1 MDHLLEINH
10 LDTTYTVHSEDRILV
25 HDVSLHVDSGETL
38 CLVGESGSGKSLT
51 MLSVLGLLKNNGRI
65 TSGSIRFENQE
76 IQNLTDRQL
85 DKIRGSR
92 ISMIFQDALTSLNPV
107 FTIRNQIEEIIDAHL
122 KISGKERNEKMIDL
136 LNKVGLS
143 DQELI
148 LKKYPHELSG
158 GQRQRVLIAIALACN
173 PKVLIA
179 DEPTTALDVTIQA
192 EIMNLLDRLKK
203 KMNMALILITHDMGL
218 VAQMADRVAVMYAGQ
233 IIEEA
238 KVNDIFF
245 CPKHPY
251 TKALLQSIPD
261 VGLSKSKKIEPIKG
275 VVPENYYQI
284 KGCRFA
290 ERCAFRQLTCTQN
303 VQSLKKLQETSVRCQ
318 HAEQLP
324 SGEQR

>member
-1 MDHLLEINH
+1 MEHLLQIDH
-10 LDTTYTVHSEDRILV
+10 LDTTYTVHSEERILV
-25 HDVSLHVDSGETL
+25 HDVHLHLDKGETL

-76 IQNLTDRQL
+76 LQNLSDREL
-85 DKIRGSR
+85 DKFRGSK

-107 FTIRNQIEEIIDAHL
+107 FTVRNQIEEIIDAHL
-122 KISGKERNEKMIDL
+122 NLSRKAKKEKVIDL
-136 LNKVGLS
+136 LNQVGLS
-143 DQELI
+143 NYELI

-158 GQRQRVLIAIALACN
+158 GQRQRVLIAIALACH

-192 EIMNLLDRLKK
+192 EIMNLLDQLKRQL
-203 KMNMALILITHDMGL
+203 NMALILITHDMGL
-218 VAQMADRVAVMYAGQ
+218 VAQMADRVAVMYAGE

-238 KVNDIFF
+238 NVNDVFLR
-245 CPKHPY
+245 PKHPY

-261 VGLSKSKKIEPIKG
+261 IEHSKVKKIEPIKG
-275 VVPENYYQI
+275 RVPENYDQI

-290 ERCAFRQLTCTQN
+290 DRCAFRQPACTQN
-303 VQSLKKLQETSVRCQ
+303 VQSLRKFQESQVRCQ
-318 HAEQLP
+318 FAEQLLN
-324 SGEQR
+324 GE

>member
-1 MDHLLEINH
+1 MEHLLEINH
-10 LDTTYTVHSEDRILV
+10 LNTTYTVQSEDRVLV
-25 HDVSLHVDSGETL
+25 YDVCLYVDSGETL

-65 TSGSIRFENQE
+65 TSGSIRFENE
-76 IQNLTDRQL
+76 ELQNLTDRQL
-85 DKIRGSR
+85 DKIRGSQ

-107 FTIRNQIEEIIDAHL
+107 FTIKNQLEEIIDAHL
-122 KISGKERNEKMIDL
+122 KISSQEKKEKVIDL
-136 LNKVGLS
+136 LHKVGLS
-143 DQELI
+143 DHELI

-158 GQRQRVLIAIALACN
+158 GQRQRVLIAMALACN

-192 EIMNLLDRLKK
+192 EIMNLLDQLKT

-238 KVNDIFF
+238 KVNYIFF
-245 CPKHPY
+245 HPKHPY

-261 VGLSKSKKIEPIKG
+261 ARLSKSKKIEPIKG
-275 VVPENYYQI
+275 VVPENYDQI
-284 KGCRFA
+284 EGCRFA
-290 ERCAFRQLTCTQN
+290 ERCPFRRMTCSQN
-303 VQSLKKLQETSVRCQ
+303 VQSLRKLQETSVRCQ
-318 HAEQLP
+318 YAEQLP
-324 SGEQR
+324 DGEQ